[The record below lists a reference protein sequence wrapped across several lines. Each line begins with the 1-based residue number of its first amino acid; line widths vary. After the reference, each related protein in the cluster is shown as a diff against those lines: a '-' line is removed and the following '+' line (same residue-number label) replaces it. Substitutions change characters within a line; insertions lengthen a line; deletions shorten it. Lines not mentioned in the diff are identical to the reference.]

1 MWPRA
6 LAVGGALALLGSL
19 FEPWYDGIAEL
30 VIVTRGSDGTT
41 TSSGLDSGAAT
52 DAWSVLPWADVALAT
67 IAFAGLVL
75 AFRRP
80 AVACGLGVVAVGL
93 VIGHAIVGPG
103 GTEGPTTLAA
113 GPAVALAGAVALSAG
128 AWLTIRPGGFDQ
140 LAGMGAL
147 ILCAALWM
155 PWYAIAVEVG
165 DLSFPPSGE
174 GFQPV
179 QGQVAGGTALGS
191 AWSVFTV
198 TDIALLVLALV
209 TFVRV
214 RRVAV
219 GAALLA
225 AALVLLRIVLPPEGL
240 EPRAGAFIA
249 LGAAL
254 LAVVASSAPRR
265 VALSA

>member
-1 MWPRA
+1 M
-6 LAVGGALALLGSL
+6 GGALALLGSL
-19 FEPWYDGIAEL
+19 FLPWYDGIAEL

-41 TSSGLDSGAAT
+41 TSSSLDSGAAT

-80 AVACGLGVVAVGL
+80 AVACGLGVVAIGL
-93 VIGHAIVGPG
+93 IIGHAIVGPG

-113 GPAVALAGAVALSAG
+113 GPGVALAGAVALSAG
-128 AWLTIRPGGFDQ
+128 AWLTIKPGRFDP
-140 LAGMGAL
+140 LAGVGA
-147 ILCAALWM
+147 IVLCASLWM
-155 PWYAIAVEVG
+155 PWYAIALEAG

-179 QGQVAGGTALGS
+179 QGQIAGAAAIGS
-191 AWSVFTV
+191 AWAVFTV
-198 TDIALLVLALV
+198 IDIALLVLALA

-214 RRVAV
+214 RRFAL

-225 AALVLLRIVLPPEGL
+225 AALVLARIVIPPEGL
-240 EPRAGAFIA
+240 EPRGGAFIA

-254 LAVVASSAPRR
+254 LVVVALSAPRR